1 MRGIKAEGGSAVV
14 NTEWCSVHPSSDTTL
29 TANVRLRTDEDGR
42 TNALM
47 TEAVHRYD
55 ALVGCELAHAGLY
68 AHNRY
73 TRIPAIGPSIRTQP
87 PEDSPGQ
94 DRAMDKTD
102 LRAIR
107 PLVPVRRQQ
116 EGH

>member
-1 MRGIKAEGGSAVV
+1 M
-14 NTEWCSVHPSSDTTL
+14 
-29 TANVRLRTDEDGR
+29 R

-55 ALVGCELAHAGLY
+55 ALAGCELAHAGLY

-73 TRIPAIGPSIRTQP
+73 TRIPAMGLSICTQP

>member
-1 MRGIKAEGGSAVV
+1 M
-14 NTEWCSVHPSSDTTL
+14 
-29 TANVRLRTDEDGR
+29 R

-55 ALVGCELAHAGLY
+55 ALAGCELAHAGLY
-68 AHNRY
+68 AHCRY
-73 TRIPAIGPSIRTQP
+73 TCIPAMGPFICTQP
-87 PEDSPGQ
+87 PEDFPGQ

-102 LRAIR
+102 LRAIH